1 MMANTDFANE
11 IITLIIHQPVIIRS
25 NPVSTQISLESIMI
39 ELLKNIIP
47 DKVPSDF
54 ARYAALPTGA
64 TVPSAWR

>member
-11 IITLIIHQPVIIRS
+11 IITLIIHQPVIICS

-47 DKVPSDF
+47 RSIRKSIGCNVIRRVFST
-54 ARYAALPTGA
+54 RLLI
-64 TVPSAWR
+64 